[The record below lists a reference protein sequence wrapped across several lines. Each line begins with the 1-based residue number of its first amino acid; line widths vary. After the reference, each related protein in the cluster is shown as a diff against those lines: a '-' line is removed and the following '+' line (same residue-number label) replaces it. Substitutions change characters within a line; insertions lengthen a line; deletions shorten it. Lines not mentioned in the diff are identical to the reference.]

1 MSFREKLFI
10 DALYRDG
17 KKTLSKILST
27 RRKTFIGATPLLVRT
42 RKYKYAGEVRTERV
56 RVVKPP
62 LVHVKLHSLLLA
74 KAVPLQT
81 TTHML
86 KYIEACGGLDDY
98 LLKTP
103 DRELFSDA
111 ASTLKMQ
118 ISKLHRAAKQSAQ
131 LQPST
136 SAEAEKPA
144 ALGRGGSSSTPRLQ
158 NNSLNS
164 RGLHTLAACSQGL
177 QELLSMKTEVEKERV
192 QRSLAMLAMAA
203 GQ

>member
-17 KKTLSKILST
+17 RKTLSKILST

-56 RVVKPP
+56 RVLKPP

-103 DRELFSDA
+103 DREL
-111 ASTLKMQ
+111 
-118 ISKLHRAAKQSAQ
+118 
-131 LQPST
+131 
-136 SAEAEKPA
+136 
-144 ALGRGGSSSTPRLQ
+144 
-158 NNSLNS
+158 
-164 RGLHTLAACSQGL
+164 QGL